1 MRLIV
6 MGCGKVGGQIAR
18 DMSEAGHGVIV
29 IEANPARAATIANTT
44 DMLVLR
50 GDGTDLGLLNEIG
63 IRSDDFFLALTG
75 VDEDNLVACE
85 LVRVTFGVE
94 RLLARLNDP
103 KNGPTFAALDI
114 PHVSVTDLLA
124 GIIADRLE
132 LAELGQ
138 ASIGRKASMTF
149 MAVLVPLDVE
159 AVRVHEIELPPSTIV
174 VALESDEGTRVP
186 TGDTMIEPGDRVV
199 VLTRLGSEAAVTA
212 SLRGER
218 AG

>member
-6 MGCGKVGGQIAR
+6 MGGGKVGGQIAR
-18 DMSEAGHGVIV
+18 DMSHAGHGVIV
-29 IEANPARAATIANTT
+29 IESNSARAATIADTT

-75 VDEDNLVACE
+75 ADEDNLVACE
-85 LVRVTFGVE
+85 LVRVTFGVQ

-103 KNGPTFAALDI
+103 KNGLTFKALDI

-124 GIIADRLE
+124 GIITDRLE

-138 ASIGRKASMTF
+138 ASIGRETTMTF
-149 MAVLVPLDVE
+149 MTVLIPPEVE
-159 AVRVHEIELPPSTIV
+159 AMRVHEVDLPPSTIV
-174 VALESDEGTRVP
+174 VALESDDGIRVP
-186 TGDTMIEPGDRVV
+186 TGDTLIEPGDRVV

-212 SLRGER
+212 ALRRESP
-218 AG
+218 